1 MAKKYYTVK
10 LEKNGGCEGCTRNC
24 PYNAPTARP
33 EVAKRT
39 KGRKYRCNNSRKD
52 FGK

>member
-1 MAKKYYTVK
+1 MINTKK
-10 LEKNGGCEGCTRNC
+10 LEKNEGCSGCTKNC
-24 PYNAPTARP
+24 VYNAPTATP

-39 KGRKYRCNNSRKD
+39 KGIKFGCNNSRKD